1 MDRAGMGDD
10 RNVMTM
16 KWPEAWREAVAWTV
30 GGVCIFVLCLLV
42 TFPYDLLQTRLVTEL
57 KRATGMD
64 VRVADWNMGPPLS
77 LEWRNVSLSKPN
89 MVPIDVASLQANLGL
104 LQAFT
109 GSVGLDVVV
118 QLDEQTTR
126 TSLAKGTVSS
136 SSFSLAG
143 PLAVK
148 GQLQQIDLS
157 KLIRPY
163 VTHGTLNGQFAHRV
177 DSNQS
182 PTGTMNSEGTWTA
195 EATDLVI
202 DQVPLG
208 GGRTLSLTF
217 SKASAGLSCR
227 NLVCEVTQLKGDG
240 IDGSFDGQ
248 GQITIQQPTPN
259 SQLALTVTVIPG
271 PGFASKA
278 GTLGLPSLPPGT
290 PLTIKIVGTLAQARI
305 AL

>member
-1 MDRAGMGDD
+1 MDRARMDHNWD
-10 RNVMTM
+10 IMTM
-16 KWPEAWREAVAWTV
+16 KWPEAWKEAVVWTA
-30 GGVCIFVLCLLV
+30 GGVCILALCLLT

-57 KRATGMD
+57 TRATGMD
-64 VRVADWNMGPPLS
+64 VRVADWSMGPPLN
-77 LEWRNVSLSKPN
+77 LEWRNVSLSKQN
-89 MVPIDVASLQANLGL
+89 MAPIDVAVLQAKLGL

-109 GSVGLDVVV
+109 GSVGLDFAI
-118 QLDEQTTR
+118 QLDEQTSR
-126 TSLAKGTVSS
+126 TSLAKGTISS
-136 SSFSLAG
+136 SSFSLTG

-148 GQLQQIDLS
+148 GQLQQVDLS

-163 VTHGTLNGQFAHRV
+163 VTHGTLNGEFAHRV

-182 PTGTMNSEGTWTA
+182 PTGMMKSEGTWTA

-208 GGRTLSLTF
+208 GGRFLSLTF

-248 GQITIQQPTPN
+248 GHITIQQPTPN

-278 GTLGLPSLPPGT
+278 GTLGLPALPPGT